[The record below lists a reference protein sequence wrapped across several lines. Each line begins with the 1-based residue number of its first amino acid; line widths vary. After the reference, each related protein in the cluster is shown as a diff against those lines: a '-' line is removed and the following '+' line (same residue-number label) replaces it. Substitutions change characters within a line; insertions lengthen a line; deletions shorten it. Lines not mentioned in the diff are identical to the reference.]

1 MDTFFVAA
9 SIWMFFSCFMA
20 RQKKVTKTRQD
31 KARQGKD
38 KGKDN
43 DKDKDKDKVLS
54 IPHIHFL

>member
-1 MDTFFVAA
+1 
-9 SIWMFFSCFMA
+9 MA